1 MAKSVLIVDDS
12 AVIRNSL
19 CFLLET
25 EGFDVQSASNGI
37 EGLEKVEARHFDAII
52 ADIQAGMSPVES
64 IVDRS
69 VAIRRAIAGAGVNDI
84 VLLAG
89 KGHEPYQEVAG
100 VRAPFSDVDQARA
113 ALALRRECPRVV
125 A

>member
-52 ADIQAGMSPVES
+52 ADINMPRMHGYDLIKE
-64 IVDRS
+64 
-69 VAIRRAIAGAGVNDI
+69 IRKKEAYANVPIIIITTEEEAADKKKGFEAGANLFLINPTEPKKI
-84 VLLAG
+84 VKYVKMFLNT
-89 KGHEPYQEVAG
+89 
-100 VRAPFSDVDQARA
+100 
-113 ALALRRECPRVV
+113 
-125 A
+125 

>member
-1 MAKSVLIVDDS
+1 VVLTSDNPRGEDP
-12 AVIRNSL
+12 
-19 CFLLET
+19 
-25 EGFDVQSASNGI
+25 
-37 EGLEKVEARHFDAII
+37 ARII
-52 ADIQAGMSPVES
+52 ADIQAGMPPVES
-64 IVDRS
+64 VVDRA

-100 VRAPFSDVDQARA
+100 VRTPFSDVDQART